1 MDGVLQGPTK
11 NTRVTKKKDNEKPS
25 GEWNRVEVI
34 ANKGKCTH
42 IVNGVV
48 VNEATDASLRSGRLL
63 IQSEGAEIYYR
74 KIDIKEL

>member
-1 MDGVLQGPTK
+1 M
-11 NTRVTKKKDNEKPS
+11 RIIKKKDSERPT
-25 GEWNRVEVI
+25 GEWNQIEVI
-34 ANKGKCTH
+34 AEKGKCIH

-48 VNEATDASLRSGRLL
+48 VNEAANVSLRSGRIL